1 MDFIAGSILR
11 VKFFGNLR
19 LKGRERNYYG
29 YKSMVNFILGL
40 MERVTF

>member
-19 LKGRERNYYG
+19 FKRRKTNYYG
-29 YKSMVNFILGL
+29 YRSMVNFILGL
-40 MERVTF
+40 TERVTF